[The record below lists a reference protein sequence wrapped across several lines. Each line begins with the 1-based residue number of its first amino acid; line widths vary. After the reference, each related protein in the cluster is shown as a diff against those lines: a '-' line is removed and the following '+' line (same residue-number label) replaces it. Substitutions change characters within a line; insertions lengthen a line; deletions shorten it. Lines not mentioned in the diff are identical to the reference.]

1 MKWSRSI
8 RKSIRKQIVDEQ
20 NNKCA
25 NSLLN
30 PSINLSDYKCLLW
43 KYSDGTFDEAGF
55 TIDHIDEYCKTK
67 NSHKSNIK
75 ALCTNYHTVKTRRF
89 KINKK
94 KYTSRELANKS
105 NINKLNINKLNINKS
120 NVNKLTRSKKLVS
133 NKKKYTRR
141 QLVNNKKKK
150 TNTH

>member
-1 MKWSRSI
+1 MKWSRNI

-20 NNKCA
+20 KNKCA

-67 NSHKSNIK
+67 NSHKSNLQ
-75 ALCTNYHTVKTRRF
+75 ALCPNCHAVKTRRF
-89 KINKK
+89 QINKR
-94 KYTSRELANKS
+94 KYTSSELANKS
-105 NINKLNINKLNINKS
+105 NINKLI
-120 NVNKLTRSKKLVS
+120 RSKKLVS

-141 QLVNNKKKK
+141 QLVNNKIKKK
-150 TNTH
+150 KKN